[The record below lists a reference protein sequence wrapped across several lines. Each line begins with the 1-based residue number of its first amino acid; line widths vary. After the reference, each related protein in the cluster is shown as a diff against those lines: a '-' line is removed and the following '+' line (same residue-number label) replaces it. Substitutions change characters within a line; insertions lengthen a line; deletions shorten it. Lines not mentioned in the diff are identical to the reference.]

1 MSRKKLILRSSALAA
16 LGGVAF
22 AVAQHLG
29 IGGTA
34 VQADVA
40 PVILSAQPAAS
51 RSPAP
56 VPEPVPV
63 VETAAEAEASEAALP
78 AEDGPAVALSPL
90 GLPCGLTV
98 TAEAL
103 PGAMVAL
110 DVMDPCAPD
119 TRVEITHGALRF
131 SDKTDA
137 MGLLT
142 LDIPALETPAFFTV
156 RLDSGAEATTLAGL
170 PDLIDYDRAAILW
183 TGAAGLQLHAYRG
196 HAAFGEPGHI
206 WQDNP
211 GSIADATIGAGGF
224 LTLLG
229 NPDLDDPQLAQV
241 FTAPRSLRGEISVVV
256 DVPIT
261 DDTCGHPIRAESLQ
275 SHGGAGATLQPVTLT
290 LPGCEAVGEF
300 LMLQNLF
307 SDLRLA
313 SN

>member
-1 MSRKKLILRSSALAA
+1 MSKRKLILRTSALAA
-16 LGGVAF
+16 LGGAAL
-22 AVAQHLG
+22 AVVQHVG
-29 IGGTA
+29 MIGTA

-40 PVILSAQPAAS
+40 PVILSAQPAATPA
-51 RSPAP
+51 PAP
-56 VPEPVPV
+56 VPELAVAPEP
-63 VETAAEAEASEAALP
+63 AAQTLP
-78 AEDGPAVALSPL
+78 EPDGPAVALSPL

-98 TAEAL
+98 TAEAM

-110 DVMDPCAPD
+110 DVMDPCASG

-131 SDKTDA
+131 SERTDA

-156 RLDSGAEATTLAGL
+156 RLDTGAEATTLAGL

-183 TGAAGLQLHAYRG
+183 TGDAGLQLHGYRG
-196 HAAFGEPGHI
+196 DAAFGEPGHI

-211 GSIADATIGAGGF
+211 GSVADAMIGAGGF
-224 LTLLG
+224 LSLLG
-229 NPDLDDPQLAQV
+229 DPALDEPRLAQV
-241 FTAPRSLRGEISVVV
+241 VTTPRAQRADMSLVV

-261 DDTCGHPIRAESLQ
+261 SDTCGQSISAESLQ
-275 SHGGAGATLQPVTLT
+275 IMAGADATRQSVTLT
-290 LPGCEAVGEF
+290 LPGCEAEGEF

-313 SN
+313 AN